1 MSSYRSTVFFH
12 VEESVNAP
20 PVSGKGRKRTKGG
33 GSSGS
38 GDFRVEYAKSN
49 KSTCKGCD
57 EKIIKGETRISKKDY
72 ETAEARRF
80 GGLDRWHHVE
90 CFAKLR
96 ADLGYYG
103 SGDELPGVKELSKE
117 DRNSLKAALPKMT
130 QGEMPPPPKKIKE
143 ELEDAEDAKLMK
155 KQNEELYAIK
165 DQISHLEKNKLVAL
179 LEKNHQEIPT
189 GTSNVSTCDI
199 YFIIVLLKKY
209 LANLSYIL
217 HKILCLFIVISDTC
231 FINQILFIDL
241 ESFIRY
247 TVLWSSRTLSKMQR
261 TTYI

>member
-1 MSSYRSTVFFH
+1 M
-12 VEESVNAP
+12 
-20 PVSGKGRKRTKGG
+20 SGKGRKRTKGG
-33 GSSGS
+33 GAGGS

-130 QGEMPPPPKKIKE
+130 QDEIPPPPKKIKE
-143 ELEDAEDAKLMK
+143 EPEDAENAKLMK
-155 KQNEELYAIK
+155 KQNEDLFTMK
-165 DQISHLEKNKLVAL
+165 DQISRLEKNQLVAL

-189 GTSNVSTCDI
+189 GISNVNTCDI
-199 YFIIVLLKKY
+199 YFIIVLLEKY
-209 LANLSYIL
+209 LANLNLL
-217 HKILCLFIVISDTC
+217 HDAFIYCCIDTC
-231 FINQILFIDL
+231 FISQTLFLDP
-241 ESFIRY
+241 ESFMRY
-247 TVLWSSRTLSKMQR
+247 TVLWSSRTLSEMQG
-261 TTYI
+261 TTYISLWYGL

>member
-1 MSSYRSTVFFH
+1 M
-12 VEESVNAP
+12 
-20 PVSGKGRKRTKGG
+20 
-33 GSSGS
+33 
-38 GDFRVEYAKSN
+38 
-49 KSTCKGCD
+49 
-57 EKIIKGETRISKKDY
+57 
-72 ETAEARRF
+72 
-80 GGLDRWHHVE
+80 E

-143 ELEDAEDAKLMK
+143 EPEDAEDAKLMK

-189 GTSNVSTCDI
+189 GTSNVNICDI

-209 LANLSYIL
+209 LANLNYIL
-217 HKILCLFIVISDTC
+217 HDVFIYCYVSIL
-231 FINQILFIDL
+231 
-241 ESFIRY
+241 
-247 TVLWSSRTLSKMQR
+247 VLSVKL
-261 TTYI
+261 YF